1 MVNEARSLLPTDL
14 LTLVAHSGLSYQ
26 NQAWPRERLG
36 SNDQATLGV
45 VRDQLLAF
53 ARRRS
58 AWVSVR
64 RQRMLGLVG
73 ARQRGGSEAW
83 EVDYLID
90 ATKDQSV
97 AGKLLEQAV
106 SEAGKDGAQKLFLRI
121 AAQSPASSATSMA
134 GFVAYQEERLYV
146 GKPLSGEPSLRL
158 RPALPSDSYPL
169 FRLYCAA
176 TPEAT
181 RRFEAAT
188 FTEWHASLE
197 KKWARGGIHL
207 VHEQEGVV
215 RASVRAARLSQGL
228 MVDLL
233 LDPGLISDAAALVAA
248 AVASSGAQDQPIHVL
263 VPYRSESLAA
273 NLEQAGFAATG
284 DFVSLMRRTA
294 RPLSLPKKVAV
305 VAENAVGV

>member
-14 LTLVAHSGLSYQ
+14 LSLVAHSGLSYQ

-36 SNDQATLGV
+36 SSDQAALSV

-73 ARQRGGSEAW
+73 ARQRGGSEGW

-97 AGKLLEQAV
+97 AGKMLEHAI

-121 AAQSPASSATSMA
+121 ATQSPIFRATSAA

-146 GKPLSGEPSLRL
+146 REGWLGEPPLNLRQ
-158 RPALPSDSYPL
+158 ALASDSYPL

-176 TPEAT
+176 TPEST
-181 RRFEAAT
+181 RRYEAAT

-197 KKWARGGIHL
+197 RKWAKGGTHL
-207 VHEQEGVV
+207 VHEQDGAL
-215 RASVRAARLSQGL
+215 RASVRAARLPQGL

-233 LDPGLISDAAALVAA
+233 LDPTADNEAVGLVAA
-248 AVASSGAQDQPIHVL
+248 AAAATGAQDESMYVL
-263 VPYRSESLAA
+263 VPFSSAA
-273 NLEQAGFAATG
+273 PGHLEQAGFRGQG

>member
-36 SNDQATLGV
+36 SNDQAALGV

-121 AAQSPASSATSMA
+121 AAQSPALSATATA
-134 GFVAYQEERLYV
+134 GFVAYQEESLYV
-146 GKPLSGEPSLRL
+146 GKLSSGESSLRL
-158 RPALPSDSYPL
+158 RSALPSDSYPL

-181 RRFEAAT
+181 RRYEAAT

-207 VHEQEGVV
+207 VHEQEGAVL
-215 RASVRAARLSQGL
+215 ASVRAARLSQGL

-248 AVASSGAQDQPIHVL
+248 AAAGSGAQDQPIHVL

-273 NLEQAGFAATG
+273 NLEQAGFAARG
-284 DFVSLMRRTA
+284 DFVSFMRRTA

>member
-14 LTLVAHSGLSYQ
+14 LTLVAHSGLGYQ

-36 SNDQATLGV
+36 SNDQAALGV

-64 RQRMLGLVG
+64 RQRLLGLVG

-97 AGKLLEQAV
+97 AGKLLEQAIR
-106 SEAGKDGAQKLFLRI
+106 EAGKDGAQKLFLRI
-121 AAQSPASSATSMA
+121 AAQSPAFAATSMA

-146 GKPLSGEPSLRL
+146 RKASPDESPLNL

-181 RRFEAAT
+181 RWYEAAT

-197 KKWARGGIHL
+197 RKWAKGGIHL
-207 VHEQEGVV
+207 VHEQEGAV
-215 RASVRAARLSQGL
+215 RASVRAARQPQGL
-228 MVDLL
+228 IVDLL
-233 LDPGLISDAAALVAA
+233 LDPMAISDADTLVAA
-248 AVASSGAQDQPIHVL
+248 AVAGSGAQDQPTYVV
-263 VPYRSESLAA
+263 VPYRSEALAA

>member
-14 LTLVAHSGLSYQ
+14 LTLVAHSGLGYQ

-36 SNDQATLGV
+36 SNDQAALGV

-64 RQRMLGLVG
+64 RQRLLGLVG

-106 SEAGKDGAQKLFLRI
+106 REAGKDGAQKLFLRI
-121 AAQSPASSATSMA
+121 AAQSPAFAATSMA

-146 GKPLSGEPSLRL
+146 RKASPDESPLNL

-181 RRFEAAT
+181 RRYEAAT

-197 KKWARGGIHL
+197 KKWAKGGIHL
-207 VHEQEGVV
+207 VHEQEGAV
-215 RASVRAARLSQGL
+215 RASVRAARQPQGL
-228 MVDLL
+228 IVDLL
-233 LDPGLISDAAALVAA
+233 LDPMAISDADTLVAA
-248 AVASSGAQDQPIHVL
+248 AVAGSGAQNQPIYVV
-263 VPYRSESLAA
+263 VPYRSEALAA
-273 NLEQAGFAATG
+273 NLEQAGFVATG

>member
-36 SNDQATLGV
+36 SSDQAALGV
-45 VRDQLLAF
+45 VKDQLLAF

-121 AAQSPASSATSMA
+121 AAQCPAFSATTTA

-146 GKPLSGEPSLRL
+146 REPSPDESPLRL
-158 RPALPSDSYPL
+158 RHALPSDNYPL

-181 RRFEAAT
+181 RRYEAAT

-197 KKWARGGIHL
+197 KKWTRGGIHL
-207 VHEQEGVV
+207 VHEQEGTL
-215 RASVRAARLSQGL
+215 RASVRAARLSHGL
-228 MVDLL
+228 MIDLL
-233 LDPGLISDAAALVAA
+233 LDPMVIGEARALVAA
-248 AVASSGAQDQPIHVL
+248 AAASSGAQDQPIPVL
-263 VPYRSESLAA
+263 VPYRSEALAA
-273 NLEQAGFAATG
+273 NLEQAGFAAMG

>member
-1 MVNEARSLLPTDL
+1 MVNQARSLLPTDL
-14 LTLVAHSGLSYQ
+14 LTLVGHSGLSYQ

-36 SNDQATLGV
+36 SNDQAALGV

-83 EVDYLID
+83 EIDYLID

-106 SEAGKDGAQKLFLRI
+106 SEAGKAGAQKLFLRI
-121 AAQSPASSATSMA
+121 AAQSPAFLAASTA

-146 GKPLSGEPSLRL
+146 RKPWPDESPLRL

-181 RRFEAAT
+181 RRYEAAT

-207 VHEQEGVV
+207 VHEQEGAV
-215 RASVRAARLSQGL
+215 RASVRAGKLPQGL
-228 MVDLL
+228 IVDLL
-233 LDPGLISDAAALVAA
+233 LDPMVINDARALVAA
-248 AVASSGAQDQPIHVL
+248 AAAGSGAQDQPIHVL
-263 VPYRSESLAA
+263 VPYRSEALAA
-273 NLEQAGFAATG
+273 NLEQAGFAAMG